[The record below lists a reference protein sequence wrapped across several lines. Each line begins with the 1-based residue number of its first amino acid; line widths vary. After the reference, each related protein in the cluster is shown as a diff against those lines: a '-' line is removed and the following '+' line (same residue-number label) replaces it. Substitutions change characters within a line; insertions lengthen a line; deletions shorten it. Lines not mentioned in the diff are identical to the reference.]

1 MKSSILTLLLFFVSA
16 SYSFACHNLYYAGAR
31 GEVKET
37 LRGVPTIEHS
47 FKLEFAKKFVD
58 YFDFKELEDYSFE
71 DLSDA
76 TVYLSQLG
84 RVDEALELLQWL
96 HKKYPNEYNIT
107 ANLGAT
113 FELAGKI
120 DSAEFYLSKAV
131 DLNTDS
137 ESNNEWIHLKILE
150 AKRQMAKDPK
160 WILEHNVLDLK
171 LDTSFYAAY
180 SDSVFTGRKRDS
192 IRQVRY
198 EIYEQQFDTLWY
210 IGLQMRDQI
219 PFNPAPNLMIANVMK
234 ELGDYLAINL
244 STKDA
249 FVAYKIAL
257 FYDPDNQL
265 KIQQELHKLMP
276 HFRKYEFDEGIF
288 EDRFHAAKA
297 FSEADLK
304 YLPQYRNGQMEAAD
318 SASSALFW
326 QAGLAILLLIGI
338 FIRIIITQKQ
348 K

>member
-1 MKSSILTLLLFFVSA
+1 MKSSILIVLLFLGSTI
-16 SYSFACHNLYYAGAR
+16 YSFACYNLYSIDAR

-37 LRGVPTIEHS
+37 LRGIPTIEHS
-47 FKLEFAKKFVD
+47 FKLEFAEEFVN
-58 YFDFKELEDYSFE
+58 YFDFNDLEDYSFE

-96 HKKYPNEYNIT
+96 HQKHPNEYNIT

-113 FELAGKI
+113 FELAGNI
-120 DSAEFYLSKAV
+120 DSAEFYLTKAV
-131 DLNTDS
+131 ELNTSS

-150 AKRQMAKDPK
+150 AKRQMAKDPN
-160 WILEHNVLDLK
+160 WILQHNVLGLK

-180 SDSVFTGRKRDS
+180 SDSIFTDRKRDS

-210 IGLQMRDQI
+210 IGLQMRTHI
-219 PFNPAPNLMIANVMK
+219 PFSPVPNLIIANIMK

-249 FVAYKIAL
+249 FVSYKIAL
-257 FYDPDNQL
+257 FYDPGNQL
-265 KIQQELHKLMP
+265 KIKQELNKLMP
-276 HFRKYEFDEGIF
+276 HFRKYEFDEAIF
-288 EDRFHAAKA
+288 ENRFHAAKP
-297 FSEADLK
+297 FSESDLK
-304 YLPQYRNGQMEAAD
+304 YLPQYRNGKIETANNV
-318 SASSALFW
+318 SSALFW
-326 QAGLAILLLIGI
+326 QAGLAILLLFGI
-338 FIRIIITQKQ
+338 FIRIAMTGKQ